1 MTRPTAGLAEEAGAY
16 AADGFPAVKM
26 KIGFG
31 ARVDE
36 ARVAAVRSAIGPDV
50 LLAVDAN
57 CGYAAASATASAR
70 AIEEHDIYR
79 Y

>member
-1 MTRPTAGLAEEAGAY
+1 
-16 AADGFPAVKM
+16 M

-57 CGYAAASATASAR
+57 CGYAAASAIASAR